1 MQRKSYEA
9 VTFQLLFALPFSAMA
24 QVWDGM
30 LSHLDLRRS
39 FRVVLWD
46 LMGAF
51 STPSTSYDFQRYASL
66 CLHANDLLKVLDAL
80 GEAGG
85 EGQGEGQGKVG
96 PVKGW
101 QGVEVENVVCVGH
114 SVSGMVALLASL
126 KCPSAPRVALYCSAR
141 RALLQ
146 PARHA
151 LLPCASRPTAARVSH
166 STAPRVVL
174 CCSSHVAPCCPAR
187 RALRQPARRV
197 VLPRASRL
205 TAARTSHPA
214 ALHSACLAADNTQ
227 VEPRRPARAALP
239 NPICPGA
246 RASAAA
252 GGGAARSAG
261 GAAA

>member
-1 MQRKSYEA
+1 
-9 VTFQLLFALPFSAMA
+9 MA

-126 KCPSAPRVALYCSAR
+126 KCPSAFSPS
-141 RALLQ
+141 
-146 PARHA
+146 
-151 LLPCASRPTAARVSH
+151 
-166 STAPRVVL
+166 
-174 CCSSHVAPCCPAR
+174 VAP
-187 RALRQPARRV
+187 
-197 VLPRASRL
+197 
-205 TAARTSHPA
+205 TM
-214 ALHSACLAADNTQ
+214 